1 MANTFGEFDIADIND
16 DGVIDTV
23 AMTQGNLENITYRTS
38 SAVGTWSSCSPECS
52 LAYFGPYISYDVT
65 VADVNGDGE
74 PDFVNPTVAYQQN
87 TSDSA
92 GGSTSSFWL
101 NFPTTVQV
109 TLSDGSGG
117 HVSPLS
123 YEAGRRPN
131 IAVVGQLAG
140 SASSAPDIVV
150 GHSSYDF
157 GSWIDNLGWDG
168 QYDYV
173 TVVEMDNKDIAV
185 TDIEISPVDRFFGV
199 VGEGTRDIN
208 VTVTNTGMD
217 TLTQSATLDVE
228 LKVVDEVNGFSTNT
242 STKLQCGTLNQT
254 NQEGR
259 PTETTILTS
268 QQTIKI
274 QPTSCGL
281 ANTRQTAAVTNGLDT
296 VVTGM
301 MRLHSKMLI

>member
-1 MANTFGEFDIADIND
+1 MVNMANTFGAFDIGDIDND
-16 DGVIDTV
+16 GTIDTI
-23 AMTQGNLENITYRTS
+23 AMTQGNLENITFSTS
-38 SAVGTWSSCSPECS
+38 TTVGTWSTPA
-52 LAYFGPYISYDVT
+52 LAYFGPYISYEVT
-65 VADVNGDGE
+65 VADINGDGE

-117 HVSPLS
+117 HVTPLS

-140 SASSAPDIVV
+140 ASTSAPDIVV
-150 GHSSYDF
+150 GHTSYNF
-157 GSWIDNLGWDG
+157 GNWVDNLGWDG

-173 TVVEMDNKDIAV
+173 TVVEMDSKDIAV
-185 TDIEISPVDRFFGV
+185 TGIEINPVDRFFGI

-208 VTVTNTGMD
+208 VTITNTGMD

-228 LKVVDEVNGFSTNT
+228 LKVCLLYT
-242 STKLQCGTLNQT
+242 SPSP
-254 NQEGR
+254 R
-259 PTETTILTS
+259 
-268 QQTIKI
+268 
-274 QPTSCGL
+274 
-281 ANTRQTAAVTNGLDT
+281 DY
-296 VVTGM
+296 
-301 MRLHSKMLI
+301 